1 MKGLNGP
8 IKRSKVLTHLKL
20 QKPDVVFLQE
30 THLRLKDQCRLQ
42 TRWTSHIFHSNF
54 DSRSRGV
61 AILINKTVHFSID
74 NVISDMNGRYVI
86 VKGKISQTPV
96 VIANVYAPNV
106 DNAHFA
112 QDLLSKFPA
121 LNTHLLIFGGDL
133 NCVIDPDLD
142 KSSIVMKAPS
152 AMSNIFSEFMVQ
164 NGYIDQW
171 KHLNPTVRKYS
182 FYSCVHQSFSRIDY
196 FFINNFL
203 IPQVVNSEYLP
214 IVISDHEITLD

>member
-1 MKGLNGP
+1 MDNTRSSVRFLSWNVKGLNGP

-42 TRWTSHIFHSNF
+42 TRWTSHIFHSNS

-74 NVISDMNGRYVI
+74 NVISDM
-86 VKGKISQTPV
+86 KISQTPV
-96 VIANVYAPNV
+96 VLANVYAPNF

-112 QDLLSKFPA
+112 QDLLSKLPA

-133 NCVIDPDLD
+133 NCVIDP
-142 KSSIVMKAPS
+142 
-152 AMSNIFSEFMVQ
+152 
-164 NGYIDQW
+164 G
-171 KHLNPTVRKYS
+171 
-182 FYSCVHQSFSRIDY
+182 
-196 FFINNFL
+196 
-203 IPQVVNSEYLP
+203 
-214 IVISDHEITLD
+214 

>member
-96 VIANVYAPNV
+96 VLANVYAPNF

-112 QDLLSKFPA
+112 QDLLSKLPA

-142 KSSIVMKAPS
+142 KSSSVMKAPS
-152 AMSNIFSEFMVQ
+152 AMSKIFS
-164 NGYIDQW
+164 
-171 KHLNPTVRKYS
+171 
-182 FYSCVHQSFSRIDY
+182 
-196 FFINNFL
+196 
-203 IPQVVNSEYLP
+203 
-214 IVISDHEITLD
+214 